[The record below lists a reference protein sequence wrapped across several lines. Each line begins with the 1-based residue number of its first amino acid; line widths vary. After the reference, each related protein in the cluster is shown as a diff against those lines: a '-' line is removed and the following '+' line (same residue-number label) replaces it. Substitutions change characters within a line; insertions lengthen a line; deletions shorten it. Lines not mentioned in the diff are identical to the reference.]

1 MKNMVGER
9 VDRRPGLA
17 FGICKKF
24 GTFRSFGA
32 QDSWIEKERGKS
44 VVCTL
49 VLKT

>member
-1 MKNMVGER
+1 
-9 VDRRPGLA
+9 L
-17 FGICKKF
+17 GICKKF

>member
-1 MKNMVGER
+1 MVGER
-9 VDRRPGLA
+9 VDRILGLA
-17 FGICKKF
+17 LGICKRF

-44 VVCTL
+44 IVSTL